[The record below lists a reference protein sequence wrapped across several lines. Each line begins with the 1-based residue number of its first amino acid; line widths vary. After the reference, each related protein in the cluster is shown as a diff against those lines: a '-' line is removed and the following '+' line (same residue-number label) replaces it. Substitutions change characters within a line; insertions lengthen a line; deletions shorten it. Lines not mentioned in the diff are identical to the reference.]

1 MINLN
6 IFKDINSLAE
16 AIINDLDSLS
26 HSGTIKNIAIPGG
39 NTPKKIFKII
49 SETSRIKWE
58 NIRIFW
64 TDERCVSPDNKE
76 SNYLLAKKF
85 LLNRI
90 NIPEKNIFRIK
101 GENNPEDEAI
111 RYSKIISEILGST
124 PSFDLIL
131 AGVGMDGHTASLFPG
146 QAELLFSFNNYEV
159 STKSEIN
166 NRRITMTGKLFFNAK
181 KIIFCVTGNNKSS
194 IIQKIVE
201 TDFQC
206 PVSTIIKIKKKYFLY
221 ADENAAK
228 LLKD

>member
-1 MINLN
+1 
-6 IFKDINSLAE
+6 
-16 AIINDLDSLS
+16 
-26 HSGTIKNIAIPGG
+26 
-39 NTPKKIFKII
+39 
-49 SETSRIKWE
+49 
-58 NIRIFW
+58 
-64 TDERCVSPDNKE
+64 
-76 SNYLLAKKF
+76 
-85 LLNRI
+85 
-90 NIPEKNIFRIK
+90 
-101 GENNPEDEAI
+101 
-111 RYSKIISEILGST
+111 
-124 PSFDLIL
+124 
-131 AGVGMDGHTASLFPG
+131 MDGHTASLFPG

-206 PVSTIIKIKKKYFLY
+206 PVSTIIKIKKDYFLY

>member
-6 IFKDINSLAE
+6 IFKDINNLAE

-39 NTPKKIFKII
+39 NTPKIIFKII
-49 SETSRIKWE
+49 SETSRIKWD

-101 GENNPEDEAI
+101 GENNPEDEAL
-111 RYSKIISEILGST
+111 RYSKIISEVLGST

-146 QAELLFSFNNYEV
+146 QDELLFSFNNYEV
-159 STKSEIN
+159 STKSEIT

-206 PVSTIIKIKKKYFLY
+206 PVSTIIKIKKDCFLY

-228 LLKD
+228 LLKY